1 MRAGRSHL
9 IGGSW
14 CGDRRGC
21 QQLQFCPE
29 GLVVQAAGEDGVGA
43 PKEQDGHDKEPAQR
57 REPL

>member
-9 IGGSW
+9 IGGGGW
-14 CGDRRGC
+14 C
-21 QQLQFCPE
+21 QQLRFCPE

-57 REPL
+57 QEPL